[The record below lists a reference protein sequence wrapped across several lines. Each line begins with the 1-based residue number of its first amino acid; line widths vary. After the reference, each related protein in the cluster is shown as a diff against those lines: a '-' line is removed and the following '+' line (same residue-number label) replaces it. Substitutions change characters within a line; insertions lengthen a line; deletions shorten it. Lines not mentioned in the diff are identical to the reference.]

1 MPQAGIAG
9 MSEAMAPKAAMAEGG
24 IGSVMS
30 QPMKMAEGGLVDAL
44 FSKTDRGKD
53 LSSKDYEIR
62 IGKDGRRM
70 VYKKGTNIFMGT
82 ADKLFDSKYDG
93 GLIRANNGLPL
104 GLRQNNPGNIR
115 PGAGFF
121 GETGS
126 AGGYAQFADEDAGL
140 RALARLLRTYGNE
153 YDINTVRELVGRYA
167 PESDNPDS
175 FNNYINYLSEQLGVG
190 ADEEFDLVG
199 RRADI
204 IPAIVGFEQGRDYSS
219 RYSPDQIGRAISAS
233 EFDDEDQITAA
244 LQTPTTS
251 DTASS
256 ILSMLNPI
264 SSAQASTLTPEPV
277 SEDTGG
283 SFLDFLNENVLG
295 PKGRELFGTETE
307 AELDAKRAEAVGQ
320 RDAEEQGERARY
332 EQDNEYFY
340 SEEYQAYLKRA
351 IGGGADL
358 DISRITPDSVPSS
371 IGGKDIL
378 SPREHMDRFATDES
392 GESAADRFTL
402 GMQDDT
408 VSIMEEG
415 ADAAQEGASTEEI
428 DEATTTRRE
437 EVAPETVVEED
448 DDTADDGDT
457 TTPAAPEAPKT
468 DDSTKTSG
476 LSSIE
481 EEILALQKQMKSD
494 RDADKWLAIAQAGLA
509 IMASDSPT
517 LAGAIGEGGLDGLK
531 AFVMQTKDIKKA
543 LSTSSMLVPS

>member
-1 MPQAGIAG
+1 MLDF
-9 MSEAMAPKAAMAEGG
+9 SER
-24 IGSVMS
+24 
-30 QPMKMAEGGLVDAL
+30 LV
-44 FSKTDRGKD
+44 
-53 LSSKDYEIR
+53 
-62 IGKDGRRM
+62 
-70 VYKKGTNIFMGT
+70 
-82 ADKLFDSKYDG
+82 
-93 GLIRANNGLPL
+93 
-104 GLRQNNPGNIR
+104 RQ
-115 PGAGFF
+115 
-121 GETGS
+121 
-126 AGGYAQFADEDAGL
+126 GGYAQFADEDAGL

-233 EFDDEDQITAA
+233 EFDDEDQIVAA

-531 AFVMQTKDIKKA
+531 AFRDANERYQEGVIDLINARAKLKGKTGGFTVNQMIQRAADLRKMANDARLAGQGVGTTA
-543 LSTSSMLVPS
+543 